1 MTFKQTYRIKNHA
14 ARQIVYVI
22 LDYSVVKN
30 VTVQNETDRK
40 IKMITEPSK
49 SIIVVARN
57 FQYKFVIVSWF

>member
-57 FQYKFVIVSWF
+57 FQYTFVIVSWF